1 MKTIYCLLK
10 EILFWALTLV
20 NEAPCRVCLRP
31 LAFTA
36 SENFVHANR
45 HICRD
50 CLSYLCQPETGRL
63 VLEPESCT
71 ETCTDSGTSSF
82 AYIALAPYE
91 DLAKDLIALV
101 KQKAEHRLLC
111 DLAFPLYCLLDKI
124 TSDGPAT
131 RGLTAPNRQS
141 YLLIPIPMHKSKLQK
156 QKQNHAK
163 LIAGHLEHY
172 ARTQGVFKRKSL
184 RLQLVEEV
192 LVQIRETKPQ
202 KYLNKQERR
211 LNVQNAFALG
221 KDAAKIKDKDV
232 ILIDDVLT
240 SGATMYEALKE
251 IRKAQPRSIL
261 ICTLA
266 RTIFAN
272 HAKESRRVET

>member
-1 MKTIYCLLK
+1 
-10 EILFWALTLV
+10 
-20 NEAPCRVCLRP
+20 
-31 LAFTA
+31 
-36 SENFVHANR
+36 
-45 HICRD
+45 
-50 CLSYLCQPETGRL
+50 
-63 VLEPESCT
+63 
-71 ETCTDSGTSSF
+71 
-82 AYIALAPYE
+82 
-91 DLAKDLIALV
+91 
-101 KQKAEHRLLC
+101 
-111 DLAFPLYCLLDKI
+111 
-124 TSDGPAT
+124 
-131 RGLTAPNRQS
+131 
-141 YLLIPIPMHKSKLQK
+141 MHKSKLPK

-172 ARTQGVFKRKSL
+172 ARTQGIFKKKSL
-184 RLQLVEEV
+184 RLQLVDEV

-202 KYLNKQERR
+202 KYLNKRERR

-266 RTIFAN
+266 RTIYIN
-272 HAKESRRVET
+272 HAKSRRVET